1 MFDMGRLNKQTH
13 PAKKKAAKTYQDS
26 RGQSRFTGGNE
37 MKASQQLGLQTD
49 TRHVIVVRKA
59 SSCSS
64 AKDLSGPLCQ
74 QSLAIA
80 HDIAEGEA

>member
-37 MKASQQLGLQTD
+37 MKAS
-49 TRHVIVVRKA
+49 
-59 SSCSS
+59 
-64 AKDLSGPLCQ
+64 
-74 QSLAIA
+74 
-80 HDIAEGEA
+80 